1 MYSYNFKT
9 IHCQLMDS
17 QKSRICQEINSQ
29 IKHLSGNCVT
39 MIFVII
45 IIIATNTYNVA
56 TKSFNIRSVSSL
68 LIIIPKNWGSE
79 LPP

>member
-1 MYSYNFKT
+1 
-9 IHCQLMDS
+9 
-17 QKSRICQEINSQ
+17 
-29 IKHLSGNCVT
+29 
-39 MIFVII
+39 MIFVVI

-56 TKSFNIRSVSSL
+56 RKSFNIRSVSSL